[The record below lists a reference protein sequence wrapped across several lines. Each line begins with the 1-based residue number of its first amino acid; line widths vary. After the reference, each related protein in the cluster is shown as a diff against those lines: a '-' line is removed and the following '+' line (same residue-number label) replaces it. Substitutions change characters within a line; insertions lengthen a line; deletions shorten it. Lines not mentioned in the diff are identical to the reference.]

1 MNHLLISAVNGVVN
15 AVTGRGRDNQDA
27 APVPVEETQQTQ
39 QQNTDPNVSNHVV
52 NYLQDPCS
60 MQRMDFNSCLEM
72 VFAIHNSYY
81 QNKENVTECQFF
93 FDSFKRCQERSQ
105 EFASQNMNRYE

>member
-52 NYLQDPCS
+52 NYL
-60 MQRMDFNSCLEM
+60 
-72 VFAIHNSYY
+72 
-81 QNKENVTECQFF
+81 
-93 FDSFKRCQERSQ
+93 
-105 EFASQNMNRYE
+105 